1 MSYGMGLQ
9 VSCGVDSEVPEKG
22 TIRESQEGD
31 RAHHQELAR
40 QKESEVLEGKLVV
53 DHVHVLLSVPPKYAV
68 AQVVGFIKGKSAI
81 YIARMSGRRRNFVG
95 QSFWARGY
103 CVSTIGLD
111 EQAIRAYIQ
120 AQEETDRR
128 LDQMKLF
135 EKDK

>member
-1 MSYGMGLQ
+1 M
-9 VSCGVDSEVPEKG
+9 
-22 TIRESQEGD
+22 
-31 RAHHQELAR
+31 
-40 QKESEVLEGKLVV
+40 EGKLVV

-128 LDQMKLF
+128 IDQMKLF